1 MYPSIA
7 ADEGAADEAEAGAE
21 VPDARET
28 DDEANEAG
36 LDVLPE
42 LAEPE
47 EAGLDVLAE
56 LADADEAGLDV
67 LAEPEPVEETLTPR
81 AQEPPHMIDL
91 SPVQAEA
98 HLLSAIRREPGLR
111 ATAQ

>member
-7 ADEGAADEAEAGAE
+7 ADEGAEDEAEDGAE

-28 DDEANEAG
+28 DDEADDAG

-42 LAEPE
+42 LAEPD

-56 LADADEAGLDV
+56 PDEAGLDV

-81 AQEPPHMIDL
+81 AHEPPHMIDL
-91 SPVQAEA
+91 LPVQAEA